1 MLVLRSLVVFL
12 SVQSLAATRN
22 KLLLISF
29 DGFSPVF
36 AERVDTQAFSYL
48 NTNGVRAKFVKTAF
62 PTLTTPSHVT
72 IATGLY
78 SESHGVVHNLKF
90 NRSHSG
96 TNETFYTT
104 LTENDWW
111 DNGAEPIWITAVKQ
125 GLRSGGYRFPGS
137 YATYDGFRATKSI
150 LDKEEEFSED
160 EWRMRVDGV
169 MSWFVKDQMDVV
181 ALYFEYPDLTCH
193 ELGMDS
199 EVVTKQTIPL
209 INRTILYLLD
219 KVKQNG
225 LIDNLNIIITSDH
238 GFENVDQSV
247 TEEDVISLSRY
258 VDESLISFRLVEPFS
273 PLALIDP
280 VPGQLERV
288 YNALKDAH
296 PKMDVYKKSELSERL
311 HFKNNDRIPSII
323 ILAHPGHEIYWKYPG
338 YHKYKADH
346 GFDNALESMNA
357 IYYSIG
363 PSFKKN
369 YVVEGFESVHIYP
382 LMCHLLGIEPAVN
395 NGSLDVLRETLVH
408 EAKFDKTLWKE
419 QILVLSA
426 FFLLVVGCLNYIGRK
441 KPKLL

>member
-258 VDESLISFRLVEPFS
+258 VDESLISFRLV
-273 PLALIDP
+273 
-280 VPGQLERV
+280 
-288 YNALKDAH
+288 
-296 PKMDVYKKSELSERL
+296 
-311 HFKNNDRIPSII
+311 
-323 ILAHPGHEIYWKYPG
+323 
-338 YHKYKADH
+338 
-346 GFDNALESMNA
+346 
-357 IYYSIG
+357 
-363 PSFKKN
+363 
-369 YVVEGFESVHIYP
+369 
-382 LMCHLLGIEPAVN
+382 
-395 NGSLDVLRETLVH
+395 
-408 EAKFDKTLWKE
+408 
-419 QILVLSA
+419 
-426 FFLLVVGCLNYIGRK
+426 
-441 KPKLL
+441 